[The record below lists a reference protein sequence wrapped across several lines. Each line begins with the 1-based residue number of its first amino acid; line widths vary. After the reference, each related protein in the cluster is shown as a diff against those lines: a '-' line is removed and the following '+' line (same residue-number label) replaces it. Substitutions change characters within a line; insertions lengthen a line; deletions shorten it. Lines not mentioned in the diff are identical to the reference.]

1 MIDQQRIS
9 EILDFWFGAPESPE
23 LGQFRPKWFE
33 STPEFDEEIRR
44 RFFADYERAAAGAL
58 EEWKQEARGCLAL
71 ILLLDQFS
79 RNLFR
84 EDARAFATDPEAAAI
99 AAYAVERGYDNE
111 VPAFQRMFFYLPFE
125 HSEDKDVQRRSVE
138 LFQALAEDAGS
149 DSGLEYAIRHQRV
162 IERFGRFPHRNA
174 VLGRV
179 NTPAESEFLASPEAP
194 F

>member
-23 LGQFRPKWFE
+23 FGQFRPKWFE

-174 VLGRV
+174 VLGRES
-179 NTPAESEFLASPEAP
+179 TPAESEFLASPEAP